1 MLKIL
6 SQNKNLWMDSK
17 SVSQQTAVFILVVIW
32 TYTGMEKL
40 LDWKRSWNAFHNQ
53 TFPKELA
60 DIISYA
66 VPISEILLALLLA
79 FALTRWWG
87 LIGSLLLLTVFNTY
101 VGLIWWGA
109 FPRVPCNC
117 AGFLESMGW
126 AAHFWFNAAL
136 TLMIVFVLWINKKPN
151 INPDPNA

>member
-1 MLKIL
+1 ML
-6 SQNKNLWMDSK
+6 SQNKIMWMDSK
-17 SVSQQTAVFILVVIW
+17 SVSQQTATFILVVIW
-32 TYTGMEKL
+32 TYTGVEKL

-136 TLMIVFVLWINKKPN
+136 TVITVLVLWINKKTN
-151 INPDPNA
+151 INPDPNT